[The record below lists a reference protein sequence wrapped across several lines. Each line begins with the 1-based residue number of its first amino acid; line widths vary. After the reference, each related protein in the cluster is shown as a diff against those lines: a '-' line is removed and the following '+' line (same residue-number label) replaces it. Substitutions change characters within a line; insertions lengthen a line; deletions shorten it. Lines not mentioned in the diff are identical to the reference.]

1 VTQYRL
7 KNSTVEAVRYLGQ
20 TMDQLPEFV
29 RNYSSF
35 SAMSGLSK
43 TGRNLTGNLLVPHP
57 GGYYT
62 AVHGDWLVLEGT
74 GMIVL
79 RPAQFE
85 ERYEAVEDTDVLT
98 FTAQVGSP
106 LAEAAKTLE
115 PVGPAPV
122 ASPVVQPVIETAAA
136 PAPAAAP
143 TTGDAPAPL
152 TETTSDASKQ

>member
-1 VTQYRL
+1 MTQYRL

-43 TGRNLTGNLLVPHP
+43 TGRNLTGNLLVPHN

-74 GMIVL
+74 GMVVL
-79 RPAQFE
+79 RPTQFE

-98 FTAQVGSP
+98 FTAQAGSP

-115 PVGPAPV
+115 AVGPAPTS
-122 ASPVVQPVIETAAA
+122 AAPVVEPAPTAADV
-136 PAPAAAP
+136 PPAAP
-143 TTGDAPAPL
+143 
-152 TETTSDASKQ
+152 ETTSDASQQ